1 MVSPTEPQ
9 SARQLSS
16 WSALAY
22 GLTMLGSTA
31 LHSCF
36 MTYYVQVFMHR
47 FSVSPSSFVTAQLLF
62 GLWNALND
70 PLFGWLSD
78 SIAWAGGSPL
88 SRRAKAIAAG
98 GLVWAAAF
106 LSVWWPWGSGDSL
119 GELAHMV
126 VSLCAYDAA
135 LTWVEVNHGAA
146 LAEMTRDQ
154 GDRARANAW
163 AGVCAAAGSAASWLA
178 HLGWTSSSGLKTFR
192 LVCILTAAVACA
204 AFLVS
209 AKGIAD
215 AKPPKAGHRATSVA
229 QPEARSPEE
238 RTRCCSQP
246 ISFAAQL
253 VKSSSFRIFA
263 VVAAVQ
269 AFDCAFEKNFFGS
282 FLGAFAGAP
291 EQGGMGAESQATIV
305 SLSFLLPHV
314 VTVALTP
321 TIRSLGLYSVLHGIF
336 VARSAFLLFG
346 VAVTAMNGMMPTLGL
361 PAGWTQGL
369 FMLTNRVA
377 SESVCRLFPIAI
389 GDITDETVASQLV
402 GERQRAATVV
412 GSSLLLGRLTS
423 SLAPLFGFQLV
434 QTATNSAGGA
444 DGAMRALLLVP
455 LCCVVAQLVLWQ
467 FYSLHGARLREIKQR
482 ATLVE
487 AGGKCPDV

>member
-1 MVSPTEPQ
+1 
-9 SARQLSS
+9 
-16 WSALAY
+16 
-22 GLTMLGSTA
+22 
-31 LHSCF
+31 
-36 MTYYVQVFMHR
+36 
-47 FSVSPSSFVTAQLLF
+47 
-62 GLWNALND
+62 
-70 PLFGWLSD
+70 
-78 SIAWAGGSPL
+78 
-88 SRRAKAIAAG
+88 
-98 GLVWAAAF
+98 
-106 LSVWWPWGSGDSL
+106 
-119 GELAHMV
+119 
-126 VSLCAYDAA
+126 
-135 LTWVEVNHGAA
+135 
-146 LAEMTRDQ
+146 
-154 GDRARANAW
+154 
-163 AGVCAAAGSAASWLA
+163 
-178 HLGWTSSSGLKTFR
+178 SGLKTFR

-291 EQGGMGAESQATIV
+291 EQGGMAAESQATIV

>member
-1 MVSPTEPQ
+1 MPAQ
-9 SARQLSS
+9 SDPASGRQLST
-16 WSALAY
+16 WSAMAY

-47 FSVSPSSFVTAQLLF
+47 FSISPSSFVTAQLLF

-78 SIAWAGGSPL
+78 SMAWAGGSPL

-106 LSVWWPWGSGDSL
+106 LSVWWPWGDGDSAW
-119 GELAHMV
+119 ELAHMV

-163 AGVCAAAGSAASWLA
+163 AGVSAAAGSAASWLA
-178 HLGWTSSSGLKTFR
+178 HLGWTGDQGLRTFR

-204 AFLVS
+204 AFLAS

-215 AKPPKAGHRATSVA
+215 AKPPKAGHKATAVA
-229 QPEARSPEE
+229 PPEAHSPAG

-246 ISFAAQL
+246 LSFAAQL

-282 FLGAFAGAP
+282 FLGAFAGTP
-291 EQGGMGAESQATIV
+291 EHGGMSAESQATVV

-314 VTVALTP
+314 VTVSLTP
-321 TIRSLGLYSVLHGIF
+321 TIRSLGLYSVLRNIF
-336 VARSAFLLFG
+336 ATRTAFLLFG
-346 VAVTAMNGMMPTLGL
+346 VAVTALNGSMPMLGL

-369 FMLTNRVA
+369 FMLANRVA
-377 SESVCRLFPIAI
+377 SESVCRLFPVAI
-389 GDITDETVASQLV
+389 GDITDEIVANQHV

-434 QTATNSAGGA
+434 QSASSSAGGA
-444 DGAMRALLLVP
+444 DAAMQVLLLVP
-455 LCCVVAQLVLWQ
+455 LGCVLTQVVLWH
-467 FYSLHGARLREIKQR
+467 FYSLHGEHLRDVKHR
-482 ATLVE
+482 ATIVE